1 VLGPSFRRL
10 FFHNQR
16 GYRSVA
22 FALVGTISIG
32 AYAFVVRIPDGSVP
46 GWVLAAR
53 LTAVDTAIQGQQ
65 VIART
70 RTARGLP
77 SNPGDTFHTGL
88 IGIAS
93 SPITTD
99 LGSLPS
105 HRTTTDPVFAA
116 AVVQM
121 LYRAGVRP
129 GNLVAVGMTASYPS
143 FDLDVYAGIEA
154 IGATPVVIS
163 SLGSSQYGANEA
175 SFTWLDMEG
184 VLYDAGVI
192 HHRSLIVGPGGSLA
206 GADAATREQLAERS
220 GLPVMPVLPLP
231 QDINFRENQYVK
243 VERTTGKSIA
253 AFVDVG
259 GAAANIGSASN
270 EAIISPGLS
279 RPRWS
284 QFQASRL
291 GVMGWMALQRVPIVA
306 MISVRS
312 LANRF
317 GIPFDPHLRP
327 TARDIAP
334 PPANPIGLAI
344 ALIGLVA
351 LVVAVHRRGLFRV
364 PDWELPP
371 RLREATRQPGKRARD
386 PHDEEQEARG

>member
-1 VLGPSFRRL
+1 MLGPTFRRL

-22 FALVGTISIG
+22 FALVGIISVG

-46 GWVLAAR
+46 GWVLQAR
-53 LTAVDTAIQGQQ
+53 RTATETAIRGQQ

-77 SNPGDTFHTGL
+77 SNPGDTFRTGL

-93 SPITTD
+93 SPVTTD

-129 GNLVAVGMTASYPS
+129 GNLVAVGMTGSYPS

-154 IGATPVVIS
+154 IGATPAVIS
-163 SLGSSQYGANEA
+163 SVGASQYGANEP

-192 HHRSLIVGPGGSLA
+192 HHRSLLVGAGGSLA
-206 GADAATREQLAERS
+206 GADAATREQLAEKS
-220 GLPVMPVLPLP
+220 GLPVLPVLPLA
-231 QDINFRENQYVK
+231 QDIKFRENRYAK
-243 VERTTGKSIA
+243 VEQTMGKPIA

-284 QFQASRL
+284 QFQAARL
-291 GVMGWMALQRVPIVA
+291 GVVGWMALQGVPIVA

-312 LANRF
+312 LATRF

-334 PPANPIGLAI
+334 PPANPFGLAI

-351 LVVAVHRRGLFRV
+351 LVVGAHRRGLFRV

-371 RLREATRQPGKRARD
+371 KLREAIRQPGRQASDQHHEK
-386 PHDEEQEARG
+386 EEAEG